1 MCNASTFTVQ
11 EEAQDWYTKTH
22 TEKTVA
28 IETLRKEIDKQTIEN
43 KDLASQN
50 ETAIT
55 KLRKEMDK
63 KMRDLDGEILQID
76 ADLSNNNMKDAE
88 AERAKLRTATENLK
102 VQFEKDKK
110 EGMIRINDEERNKI
124 QAIRTLNEEMDYK
137 IKEMQ
142 ANMRA
147 MNDEQL

>member
-1 MCNASTFTVQ
+1 MICNAFVFTLQ

-28 IETLRKEIDKQTIEN
+28 IETLKKEIDKQTNEN
-43 KDLASQN
+43 RDLTSQN
-50 ETAIT
+50 ETAIAKLKKEMEK
-55 KLRKEMDK
+55 KLRE
-63 KMRDLDGEILQID
+63 LDGEITSIE
-76 ADLSNNNMKDAE
+76 ADLANDTLKKAATKRAE
-88 AERAKLRTATENLK
+88 LRKETEDLK

-147 MNDEQL
+147 MNDE